1 MVKQFLPGLW
11 LLIGLCVFSAV
22 LQTLH
27 IVEMERFMVGP
38 PASKVANCDC
48 DDCKPAV
55 RPSR

>member
-1 MVKQFLPGLW
+1 MMKQFFPGLF

-27 IVEMERFMVGP
+27 IVEMERVKVGP
-38 PASKVANCDC
+38 AASKVANCDC
-48 DDCKPAV
+48 NDCRPAV